1 MQLGMMSCNLCP
13 RHCGTVP
20 GYCGSTQRME
30 VASVCVHTGEEPPLK
45 DIVNV
50 FFYHCS
56 LHCIYCQNHQI
67 SGSEGRERGK
77 WNVESVETLAERVC
91 KELREVA
98 ERHEQPLLGLVTAAH
113 YADQLPP
120 LVNAVHEHGIFPT
133 VVYNSSGY
141 ESVETLRSLEGVVD
155 IYLPDYKYSDPALAR
170 AYSHAED
177 YPRVAQE
184 AIEEMM
190 RQVGSGLKTDGD
202 GIAYRGLIVRHL
214 VLPGH
219 VDNSLNALD
228 TLAAMCPDS
237 SRLHVSL
244 MAQYFPPSSS
254 LPAPLNRTLRQDEY
268 DAVAERFTQ
277 IGFDGWMQE
286 LDAQDTYRPNFN
298 LHGHPFA

>member
-1 MQLGMMSCNLCP
+1 M
-13 RHCGTVP
+13 
-20 GYCGSTQRME
+20 
-30 VASVCVHTGEEPPLK
+30 
-45 DIVNV
+45 
-50 FFYHCS
+50 
-56 LHCIYCQNHQI
+56 
-67 SGSEGRERGK
+67 
-77 WNVESVETLAERVC
+77 
-91 KELREVA
+91 
-98 ERHEQPLLGLVTAAH
+98 
-113 YADQLPP
+113 
-120 LVNAVHEHGIFPT
+120 
-133 VVYNSSGY
+133 
-141 ESVETLRSLEGVVD
+141 ETLRSLEGLVD
-155 IYLPDYKYSDPALAR
+155 IYLPDYKYSYPALAR
-170 AYSHAED
+170 ANSHAED

-190 RQVGSGLKTDGD
+190 RQVGTGLKTDGD

-228 TLAAMCPDS
+228 TLAAMCPVP